1 MTVQGLPRGLV
12 RFGVTTIRT
21 GDRLQPEQLPA
32 LVYVPEPGFSGPAGT
47 FQYLVEDGRGGRAEG
62 ALDIEVMDPAEAAAQ
77 MAEAALWERLRAS
90 GRVEDVE
97 TFLRL
102 YPNSYLAAA
111 AQRRRE
117 ELLGRNTASAA
128 PPAAT
133 QQAAAPQPPSPAQS
147 ASAPATPAPA
157 SPPVAE
163 KPKSPD
169 KVGRPAADR
178 ASVRTNAGPAAA
190 GPCHGRAAGRCAAGC
205 RRRIAISRI
214 ARPASGWSVSPRAA
228 S

>member
-1 MTVQGLPRGLV
+1 M
-12 RFGVTTIRT
+12 
-21 GDRLQPEQLPA
+21 
-32 LVYVPEPGFSGPAGT
+32 VYVPEPGFSGPAGT

-62 ALDIEVMDPAEAAAQ
+62 ALDIEVMDPAEAATQ

-128 PPAAT
+128 PPAT
-133 QQAAAPQPPSPAQS
+133 DPTGGGSPAARARAERTS
-147 ASAPATPAPA
+147 ARHPCS
-157 SPPVAE
+157 
-163 KPKSPD
+163 
-169 KVGRPAADR
+169 GI
-178 ASVRTNAGPAAA
+178 AA
-190 GPCHGRAAGRCAAGC
+190 GG
-205 RRRIAISRI
+205 
-214 ARPASGWSVSPRAA
+214 
-228 S
+228 

>member
-12 RFGVTTIRT
+12 RFGVTTIRV

-62 ALDIEVMDPAEAAAQ
+62 ALDIDVMDPAEAAAQ

-111 AQRRRE
+111 AQRRRD

-128 PPAAT
+128 PPATDPAAGGPAAT
-133 QQAAAPQPPSPAQS
+133 GARAERAARRA
-147 ASAPATPAPA
+147 ATAPA

-163 KPKSPD
+163 KPKAPE
-169 KVGRPAADR
+169 KLAALQPIVPPAE
-178 ASVRTNAGPAAA
+178 PAAA
-190 GPCHGRAAGRCAAGC
+190 AAAGSRHGRAAGRCAAGC
-205 RRRIAISRI
+205 RRRARISRT
-214 ARPASGWSVSPRAA
+214 ARPASGWSASPPAA